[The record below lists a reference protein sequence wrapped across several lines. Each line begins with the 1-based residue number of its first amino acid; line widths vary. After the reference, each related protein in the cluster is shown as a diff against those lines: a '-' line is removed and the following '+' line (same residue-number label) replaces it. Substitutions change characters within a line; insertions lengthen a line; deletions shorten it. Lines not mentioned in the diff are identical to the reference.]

1 MVLNFLKRQSI
12 NPLVILVN
20 SVPFKTDIMK
30 HFFLLIFSAAVV
42 SNSFAQTSEHQME
55 TIFDGDDLDYW
66 EIPENNVWWTMDEGT
81 LWSKS
86 DPDKKGSILWT
97 KRKYKDFVVQMD
109 FKFGEGTVDS
119 GIFMRG
125 DDERNTQIQIGESG
139 SLKRDMTASPYVPK
153 KGYPVEAEGIKEL
166 LKTDDWNTIKA
177 TAIGNTY
184 KVWLNGT
191 EVMNYTLENA
201 NLEGPI
207 GIQLHP
213 NREMSI
219 QFKDILATEL

>member
-1 MVLNFLKRQSI
+1 MKRI
-12 NPLVILVN
+12 
-20 SVPFKTDIMK
+20 
-30 HFFLLIFSAAVV
+30 FFLIFIVAFA
-42 SNSFAQTSEHQME
+42 SNSFGQSAEPQMG
-55 TIFDGDDLDYW
+55 TIFDGDDLEYW
-66 EIPENNVWWTMDEGT
+66 EVPENNVWWSTDEGT
-81 LWSKS
+81 LWAKS
-86 DPDKKGSILWT
+86 DSAKTGSILWT
-97 KRKYKDFVVQMD
+97 KKKYKDFVVQMD

-125 DDERNTQIQIGESG
+125 DDAKNAQIQIGESG

-153 KGYPVEAEGIKEL
+153 QGYPVEAEGIKEL
-166 LKTDDWNTIKA
+166 LKMNDWNTIKA
-177 TAIGNTY
+177 MAVGNNY

-191 EVMNYTLENA
+191 EVMNYTLEGA

-219 QFKDILATEL
+219 QFKDISAAEL

>member
-1 MVLNFLKRQSI
+1 MSMLKRLFSLVFMVLLISTSCGQS
-12 NPLVILVN
+12 
-20 SVPFKTDIMK
+20 TD
-30 HFFLLIFSAAVV
+30 V
-42 SNSFAQTSEHQME
+42 QME
-55 TIFDGDDLDYW
+55 IIFDGNDLEHW
-66 EIPENNVWWTMDEGT
+66 QIPENNLWWSIDEGT
-81 LWSKS
+81 LWAKS
-86 DPDKKGSILWT
+86 DSAKTGSILWT
-97 KRKYKDFVVQMD
+97 KKKYKDFVVQMD
-109 FKFGEGTVDS
+109 FKFGEGIVDS

-125 DDERNTQIQIGESG
+125 DDEKNAQIQIGESG

-166 LKTDDWNTIKA
+166 LKMNDWNTIKA
-177 TAIGNTY
+177 MTIDNTY

-219 QFKDILATEL
+219 QFKNISTADL

>member
-1 MVLNFLKRQSI
+1 MRLLFS
-12 NPLVILVN
+12 
-20 SVPFKTDIMK
+20 
-30 HFFLLIFSAAVV
+30 LIFTLVMAVNGFGQ
-42 SNSFAQTSEHQME
+42 SSEPMMKS
-55 TIFDGDDLDYW
+55 IFNGKDLKQW
-66 EIPENNVWWTMDEGT
+66 NIPEGNIWWTMDAGT
-81 LWSKS
+81 LWAKS

-97 KRKYKDFVVQMD
+97 KKKYKDFVVQLD

-125 DDERNTQIQIGESG
+125 DDEKNAQIQIGESG

-153 KGYPVEAEGIKEL
+153 SGYPVEAQGIKEL
-166 LKTDDWNTIKA
+166 LKLNDWNTIKA
-177 TAIGNTY
+177 MAKGNTY
-184 KVWLNGT
+184 KVWLNGK

-201 NLEGPI
+201 NLKGPI

-219 QFKDILATEL
+219 QFKNILVARL